1 MTTTTAEKTAPA
13 TARGRSGLSRVLLPV
28 AGLLVLLSVVRVLTG
43 ANDITSSGTVS
54 ATLRL
59 AVPIG
64 LAALGGLWAERA
76 GVVNIGLEGM
86 MILGTWCGAWAGYQW
101 GPWAGVAVGILGGA
115 LGGLVHALAT
125 VTFGVDHIVSGVA
138 INILGLGLTQFL
150 AGLIFNTGAAKALG
164 GGERQ
169 SPPIDPITTFD
180 LPVLAG
186 GKIFGW
192 QSPDALGALERRHWV
207 LVSDLAGILRG
218 LTAGMSLL
226 TLLVILLIPATYFV
240 LWRTA
245 FGLRIRSCG
254 EDPYAAESL
263 GVRVY
268 RMKYAAVMI
277 SGACAGLAGAFIVVT
292 STVYQ
297 DGQTGGRGYI
307 GLAAMIFGN
316 WRPGGLAAGAL
327 LFGYTDAMNLR
338 SGGESVHALLLF
350 VAVLLVGVAIW
361 QWRRGDGLRRGLAG
375 HAVVGATERRA
386 VRSRYLAAGIS
397 VVVAAALGVWFW
409 RSDVVP
415 GELVYF
421 TPHLT
426 TLLVLSMASQ
436 RLRMPAAD
444 GLIYRRGEA
453 R

>member
-1 MTTTTAEKTAPA
+1 MMSTVAEKTPAA
-13 TARGRSGLSRVLLPV
+13 TAQRRAGLSRILLLA
-28 AGLLVLLSVVRVLTG
+28 AGLLVLLSVARLLTD
-43 ANDITSSGTVS
+43 AHDITSSGTVS

-59 AVPIG
+59 AIPIG

-101 GPWAGVAVGILGGA
+101 GPWTGVAVGILGGA
-115 LGGLVHALAT
+115 LGGLVHAIAT

-150 AGLIFNTGAAKALG
+150 AGLVFNTGAAKALG

-169 SPPIDPITTFD
+169 SPPVKPIGGMD

-186 GKIFGW
+186 GKVFGW
-192 QSPDALGALERRHWV
+192 QSPDALGRLEKQHWL

-218 LTAGMSLL
+218 LTAGISLL
-226 TLLVILLIPATYFV
+226 TLIAIALIPVSYFV
-240 LWRTA
+240 LWRTP

-268 RMKYAAVMI
+268 RMKYAAVII

-292 STVYQ
+292 SSVYQ

-316 WRPGGLAAGAL
+316 WRPGGLSAGAL

-350 VAVLLVGVAIW
+350 VAVILVGLAVW
-361 QWRRGDGLRRGLAG
+361 QWTRGNALRREIAGQELAG
-375 HAVVGATERRA
+375 PGERRA
-386 VRSRYLAAGIS
+386 MRGRYLAAGLS
-397 VVVAAALGVWFW
+397 LVVAAALGVWFW
-409 RSDVVP
+409 RSDVVS